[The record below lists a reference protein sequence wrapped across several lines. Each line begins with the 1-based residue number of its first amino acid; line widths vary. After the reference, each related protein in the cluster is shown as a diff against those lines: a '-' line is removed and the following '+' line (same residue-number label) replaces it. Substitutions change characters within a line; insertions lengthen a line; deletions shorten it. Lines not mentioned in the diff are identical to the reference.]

1 MPLTTE
7 KVPQTR
13 FDYLAEVEEWITETS
28 DHLERVPIDGVLESG
43 AEFMDDEYLGDGDT
57 MLRFNERGMRAL
69 CQIIGF
75 RFDQLTKL
83 ESPGLATAVVNDLL
97 HQQEVRGR
105 VAEAEFVID
114 DRSMTVI
121 GTVSKS
127 YVSYDNAQ
135 FLADIQEFLDSIK
148 QQEPS
153 EFREAYVVNTE
164 LTIRFCSTTRHGEI
178 TGYGGTGVDKTTL
191 GLEFH
196 NSMVGTSSVRANYFL
211 YRLACANGMMV
222 PAGES
227 VSRIHH
233 SGNRNTFNKRLR
245 HRFEELVRK
254 LDRLTEMLETLGA
267 MPFEPKRLV
276 SNREVNQLLFDVLP
290 ATRRTIC
297 DGDRLQLN
305 YLPDATTED
314 KTKLRIEHD
323 AKIAARIPDYFGGEH
338 SRRIFE

>member
-211 YRLACANGMMV
+211 YRLDSAKFL
-222 PAGES
+222 
-227 VSRIHH
+227 I
-233 SGNRNTFNKRLR
+233 
-245 HRFEELVRK
+245 RFADLCR
-254 LDRLTEMLETLGA
+254 DQR
-267 MPFEPKRLV
+267 RW
-276 SNREVNQLLFDVLP
+276 VL
-290 ATRRTIC
+290 IVE
-297 DGDRLQLN
+297 RLQDL
-305 YLPDATTED
+305 D
-314 KTKLRIEHD
+314 
-323 AKIAARIPDYFGGEH
+323 
-338 SRRIFE
+338 